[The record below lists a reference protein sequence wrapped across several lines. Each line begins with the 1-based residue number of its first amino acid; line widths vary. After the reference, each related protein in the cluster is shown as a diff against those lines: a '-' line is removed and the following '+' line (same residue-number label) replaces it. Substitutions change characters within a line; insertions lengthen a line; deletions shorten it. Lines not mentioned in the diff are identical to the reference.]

1 METPMCETSKR
12 NKLHVQLHIFLLQ
25 KQYWRQKGRVA
36 KANISKGG
44 REGGGTDVAPIT
56 PDQDPTDFCIL
67 LSDMVQR
74 KVTQISNWWG

>member
-1 METPMCETSKR
+1 MKPVKGINYMSSSISSYSKSNTGDR
-12 NKLHVQLHIFLLQ
+12 KAVLR
-25 KQYWRQKGRVA
+25 RQTFPKGGGRV
-36 KANISKGG
+36 GV
-44 REGGGTDVAPIT
+44 TDVAPIT